1 MLLPPEGVSELR
13 HCCRPDSNRATSAC
27 AVLYRSNRH
36 LHHRLANAHCCAWQS
51 KEYAGERAT
60 SAFNDPNASSSLRKN
75 RARDA
80 AALARPLPRYVTSK
94 AGFEPAFPGTKYSK
108 SSPPVF
114 AAQRR
119 RLAGEA
125 SNAKPGYGPVRAA
138 SPGKPAS
145 AVRGK
150 PNCKTNIVVALSNM
164 ARHRAN
170 PIGSPCHRWTAIAR
184 AVPSGRPRAFG
195 RARSLARAPG
205 SGSPVFH
212 FDEQTLLRR
221 TKNPPERRLGRVRE
235 TRTFD
240 IAYARSLP

>member
-1 MLLPPEGVSELR
+1 MLLPEGVSELR
-13 HCCRPDSNRATSAC
+13 HCCQPDSNRATSAC

-80 AALARPLPRYVTSK
+80 TALARPLPRYVTSK
-94 AGFEPAFPGTKYSK
+94 AGFEPAFPGTKYPK

-119 RLAGEA
+119 RLPGEA
-125 SNAKPGYGPVRAA
+125 RNAKPGCGPVRAA

-170 PIGSPCHRWTAIAR
+170 PDRFALPSVDRDRSRRSLRQAPRFRTRAIAR
-184 AVPSGRPRAFG
+184 AS
-195 RARSLARAPG
+195 PG
-205 SGSPVFH
+205 IRVSRFH
-212 FDEQTLLRR
+212 FAERTALRR
-221 TKNPPERRLGRVRE
+221 TKKPSGAVARE
-235 TRTFD
+235 G
-240 IAYARSLP
+240 S